1 MRISG
6 ITYNNLGNTYN
17 SLSSNMIKLLAK
29 KQGKLLPNGWNFL
42 AFY

>member
-6 ITYNNLGNTYN
+6 KTNNNLGNTYN
-17 SLSSNMIKLLAK
+17 SLSSNMIKLLIE

-42 AFY
+42 AF